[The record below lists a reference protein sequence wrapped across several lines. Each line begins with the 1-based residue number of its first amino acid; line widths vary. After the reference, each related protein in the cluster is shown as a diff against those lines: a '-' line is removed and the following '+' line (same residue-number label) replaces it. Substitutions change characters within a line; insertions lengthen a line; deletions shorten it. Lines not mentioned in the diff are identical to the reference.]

1 MTTWTLPGVG
11 ERDFGKK
18 AELWR
23 SLLLSRGRCRL
34 ENFWRL
40 QVRRK
45 DCPSLVT
52 K

>member
-34 ENFWRL
+34 ENFWAASGEKKRL
-40 QVRRK
+40 
-45 DCPSLVT
+45 PELSY
-52 K
+52 